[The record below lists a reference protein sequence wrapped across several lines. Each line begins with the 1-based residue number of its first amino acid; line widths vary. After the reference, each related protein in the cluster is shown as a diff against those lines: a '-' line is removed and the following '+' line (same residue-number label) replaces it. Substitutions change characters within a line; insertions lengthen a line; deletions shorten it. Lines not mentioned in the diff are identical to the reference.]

1 MLVIGVVSQK
11 GGVGKSTIS
20 RMLAR
25 EYAQGW
31 DVLIAD
37 MDLQQGTSTDWY
49 TRRLENEVEPQ
60 FSVQKFSTV
69 DKALAQGAKYD
80 LVIFDGAPHATMQT
94 KQIAKASHLVILPAG
109 NSKDDLI
116 PQIRLAHELSDVVD
130 LKRIFFMLT
139 RVGDSDAENE
149 GTQEWIEQAGYRV
162 LKGTIPER
170 TAYRLAMDTGKTL
183 TETSF
188 KTLNEKADKVVQA
201 VIDEFKNLTG

>member
-1 MLVIGVVSQK
+1 MLVIGIVSQK

-25 EYAQGW
+25 EYAQSW

-69 DKALAQGAKYD
+69 NKALAQGTKYD
-80 LVIFDGAPHATMQT
+80 LIIFDGAPHATTQT
-94 KQIAKASHLVILPAG
+94 KQIAEASHFVILPAG

-116 PQIRLAHELSDVVD
+116 PQIRLAHELSNIVD
-130 LKRIFFMLT
+130 LKRLSFMLM

-201 VIDEFKNLTG
+201 VIDEFKNLTK